1 MSAGFLSLMSF
12 FRAELCLKLP
22 FPACMLLCPC
32 RHPTFGGRHTP
43 KLKSLQ
49 RHHQVVSMKVWL
61 ARQLLKLSGRS
72 KQAAALHNG
81 YKAFA
86 VQNTPG

>member
-1 MSAGFLSLMSF
+1 MLSIACHWHIRHLV
-12 FRAELCLKLP
+12 
-22 FPACMLLCPC
+22 PAAAPPC

-61 ARQLLKLSGRS
+61 ARQLLKLSGHS
-72 KQAAALHNG
+72 KQAAALHSG